1 MSSELKAWKRTG
13 MCLDYTE
20 ANIGQKITLTGWVDH
35 RRNLGG
41 LIFVWL
47 RDRSRHYA
55 VVFDESLDAGD
66 FAEAESIR
74 NELSFR

>member
-20 ANIGQKITLTGWVDH
+20 ANIGQKITLTGWVDN

-41 LIFVWL
+41 LIL
-47 RDRSRHYA
+47 AAGQKRHYA
-55 VVFDESLDAGD
+55 GR
-66 FAEAESIR
+66 I
-74 NELSFR
+74 

>member
-13 MCLDYTE
+13 MCLNYSE
-20 ANIGQKITLTGWVDH
+20 ANIGEKITLTGWVDN

-47 RDRSRHYA
+47 RDRSGIMQI
-55 VVFDESLDAGD
+55 VFDESLDQTY
-66 FAEAESIR
+66 FADAESIR
-74 NELSFR
+74 NVSRRM